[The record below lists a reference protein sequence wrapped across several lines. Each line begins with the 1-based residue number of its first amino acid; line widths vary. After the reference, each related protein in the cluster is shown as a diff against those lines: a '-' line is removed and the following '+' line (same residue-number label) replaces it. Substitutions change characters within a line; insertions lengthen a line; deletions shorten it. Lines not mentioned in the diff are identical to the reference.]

1 MKLST
6 YSIALLLAAHFCL
19 AGTARAQTAP
29 VGSGDAKPSNTVPQF
44 GESPLEEVLRA
55 MTTEE
60 KSLMVTGAKRR
71 EVEPV
76 ATPGRKQKN
85 ITAVGG
91 YTYPFVRLGIPAI
104 YLSDGPAG
112 LRIAPRRENDPNTY
126 YCTAFPVATLVAS
139 SWDPGVAERVGS
151 AMGHEALEYGVDI
164 LLGPALNIHRDPLG
178 GRSFEYYSEDPLIS
192 GKMTAAA
199 VKGIQSQGVG
209 TSLKHFAANNQ
220 ETSRRF
226 INTIVSERA
235 LREIYLEG
243 FKIAVEE
250 SDPWTVMSSYN
261 KINGVYTSE
270 SEELLETIL
279 RKEWGFDG
287 FVLSDW
293 YGGEDAL
300 KQMRAGNDLLMPGLA
315 VWSQKID
322 SAASNGSLDMG
333 VLDRNIARILNVAQR
348 TPTYRNYPYSDK
360 PDLKGNA
367 SLARDAAAQSMVLL
381 RNENQALPLGQ
392 GTRKV
397 AAFGNYSYK
406 MIVGGTGS
414 GMVNN
419 AYSVSLAQ
427 GLEQAGYQVDEDL
440 QKTYLEYL
448 RLGKPRNLK
457 ADSLITALPKLD
469 SILGE
474 LAIDENLIRQK
485 AKESDIA
492 MVTIMRVFGEGGDRK
507 LKDFYLT
514 AAEKALLRSVSDAFR
529 GEGKKVVVVLNIG
542 GVIEVAS
549 WRDQADAI
557 LLAWQPGQEGGHALA
572 DLMSGKVTPSGK
584 LATTFPVDYRNT
596 PTAKNF
602 PGTPAG
608 EPKQVVYEEGIY
620 VGYRYYDSF
629 NVTPAYEFG
638 YGLSYTSF
646 TYSNMKLSSG
656 KFKDRLT
663 ITLDVKNTGKAAGK
677 EVVQLYLSAP
687 AKTMD
692 KPAKELKGFTKTEV
706 LQPGQ
711 TQTVSLTLDAR
722 ALASFDTG
730 QTAWVAEPGKYTI
743 QLGASSRDIRQTASF
758 KLAKALVVEQVNKVL
773 VPEVA
778 IQELKA
784 TK

>member
-1 MKLST
+1 MAQSAMNNSSAMPPTKPAPQLGQNPLQEVIDAM
-6 YSIALLLAAHFCL
+6 SI
-19 AGTARAQTAP
+19 
-29 VGSGDAKPSNTVPQF
+29 
-44 GESPLEEVLRA
+44 
-55 MTTEE
+55 EE

-71 EVEPV
+71 EVVPV

-85 ITAVGG
+85 IAAVGG

-112 LRIAPRRENDPNTY
+112 LRIAPRRDNDPNSY
-126 YCTAFPVATLVAS
+126 YCTAFPVASLVAS
-139 SWDPGVAERVGS
+139 SWDLKLAERVGS

-164 LLGPALNIHRDPLG
+164 LLAPALNIHRDPLG

-209 TSLKHFAANNQ
+209 TSIKHFAANNQ

-235 LREIYLEG
+235 LREIYLQG

-250 SDPWTVMSSYN
+250 ADPWTVMSSYN

-270 SEELLETIL
+270 SGELLETIL
-279 RKEWGFDG
+279 RKEWGFNG

-300 KQMRAGNDLLMPGLA
+300 KQMQAGNDLLMPGLA
-315 VWSQKID
+315 VWSNKID
-322 SAASNGSLDMG
+322 SAARNGALDMK
-333 VLDRNIARILNVAQR
+333 VLDHNIGRILKVAMQ
-348 TPTYRNYPYSDK
+348 TPTYKNYPYSDK
-360 PDLKGNA
+360 PNLEQNA
-367 SLARDAAAQSMVLL
+367 QLAREAAAQSVVLL
-381 RNENQALPLGQ
+381 KNEQETLPIANSNQ
-392 GTRKV
+392 KI

-419 AYSVSLAQ
+419 KYSVSLTE
-427 GLEQAGYQVDEDL
+427 GLQKAGYQLDKEL
-440 QKTYLEYL
+440 QASYQEYL
-448 RLGKPRNLK
+448 KKGRPRNMK
-457 ADSLITALPKLD
+457 ADSLITAMPKLD

-474 LAIDENLIRQK
+474 QAIDENLIRRK
-485 AKESDIA
+485 AQEADMA
-492 MVTIMRVFGEGGDRK
+492 VVTLMRVFGEGGDRK
-507 LKDFYLT
+507 LDNDYYLS
-514 AAEKALLRSVSDAFR
+514 AEEKKLLKSVSEAFR
-529 GEGKKVVVVLNIG
+529 AKGKKVVVVLNIG

-557 LLAWQPGQEGGHALA
+557 LLAWQPGQEGGHVLA
-572 DLMSGKVTPSGK
+572 DLMSGKVNPSGK
-584 LATTFPVDYRNT
+584 LATTFPITYQDS
-596 PTAKNF
+596 PSAKNF

-608 EPKQVVYEEGIY
+608 KPEKVVYEEGIY
-620 VGYRYYDSF
+620 VGYRYYDAF
-629 NVTPAYEFG
+629 KVNPAYEFG
-638 YGLSYTSF
+638 YGLSYTNF
-646 TYSNMKLSSG
+646 EYGKLNLSAG
-656 KFKDRLT
+656 KFKDQLT
-663 ITLDVKNTGKAAGK
+663 VTLEVKNTGKVAGR

-692 KPAKELKGFTKTEV
+692 KPEKELKGFAKTGL

-711 TQTVSLTLDAR
+711 SETITFTLDAR
-722 ALASFDTG
+722 ALSSFDTRK
-730 QTAWVAEPGKYTI
+730 TAWVAEAGKYTVKV
-743 QLGASSRDIRQTASF
+743 GASSRNIRQTAAF
-758 KLAKALVVEQVNKVL
+758 KLPKSLVTEQVNKVL

-778 IQELKA
+778 ISELKA
-784 TK
+784 KR